1 MLRQV
6 TLQKHSV
13 PVGRRL
19 CIQAAELSEQRGG
32 SAEPVTAPVAS
43 EEGAKKRKSVLSQ
56 ATPQK
61 RPLPPESIARKDA
74 EMAADITHIL
84 LLKQEWA
91 DRVLSGE
98 KSLEIRSTGTRKRG
112 RIGIAVQ
119 NLLFGCVDLTGS
131 MALTPEQLAAELPRH
146 LCPLDEITYKQ
157 PHGWSLEKPRL
168 FSKPIPFER
177 KLGQVVWCKHEGER
191 AAIPVESGS
200 SDPTMEKVAEPVAGE
215 SQVQRPASTTAS
227 CDRTKDKEDS
237 TVDGQPIAQHGG
249 NAVAAADAAADA
261 ARDPMPLQHSS
272 DPSHDSDTVG
282 KVAKQLLKV
291 HATKFLKLK
300 KIAPLFLEQGRKT
313 ARGSVPDVE
322 QACSLCARAR
332 HSCKWEVRKGKDGIR
347 AKGSCCY
354 SCVRGAAVLGCS
366 RSVPALKEAGLVQVI
381 RDMSACVAATQVP
394 DLCFCDRPACTEKMK
409 TWKGEVRWLDS
420 IFSSMPYVV
429 VHGGLLDRMSA
440 IAERWKKCFSTT
452 CTIQRT
458 HYFLLQACA
467 DLKTARRGRA
477 QSDFRLFR
485 VCFHRCDR
493 CISHTYIYIF
503 ISIYIYIHIYIYIF
517 IYSER

>member
-91 DRVLSGE
+91 DRILSGE

-313 ARGSVPDVE
+313 ARGSFPDVE

-366 RSVPALKEAGLVQVI
+366 RSDPALKEAGLVQVI

-409 TWKGEVRWLDS
+409 TWKGGS
-420 IFSSMPYVV
+420 QM
-429 VHGGLLDRMSA
+429 
-440 IAERWKKCFSTT
+440 T
-452 CTIQRT
+452 
-458 HYFLLQACA
+458 
-467 DLKTARRGRA
+467 
-477 QSDFRLFR
+477 
-485 VCFHRCDR
+485 
-493 CISHTYIYIF
+493 
-503 ISIYIYIHIYIYIF
+503 
-517 IYSER
+517 